1 MGLSP
6 LLQKGAVIMAEVYT
20 KDLGGQL
27 DFVLFRNGRVV
38 LPLDRTL
45 EEVVVA
51 VKVALSGLEG
61 GEPIAGLQEIPRLV
75 LR

>member
-1 MGLSP
+1 
-6 LLQKGAVIMAEVYT
+6 MADVYT

-27 DFVLFRNGRVV
+27 DFVLFRDGRVI

-45 EEVVVA
+45 EEVIVV
-51 VKVALSGLEG
+51 VKVALVDLEG
-61 GEPIAGLQEIPRLV
+61 GEPIAGLQEISRLV